1 MLGCVENGL
10 NVLSMFSNVYI
21 TILSNIKYSNI
32 SIELGL
38 GWNRGKGVSEIGIAR
53 KSQNRVKNV

>member
-38 GWNRGKGVSEIGIAR
+38 GWNRGKGVSEGVR
-53 KSQNRVKNV
+53 NRHSEKKSK